1 MQLKRNP
8 KRCQFY
14 FKVLDRRQPISVTT
28 GYMVERDGIQH
39 GTRLRLLRQRDGVAF
54 GTVGRVDTVRAEN
67 WGTAWGFSLY
77 WEDHRQKNRY
87 SLFFSE
93 ADLAYFELLSASP
106 RPMIDRIRPIKS
118 LPTQLLLPFSEV
130 ALYRGTEV
138 VGTFEMSID

>member
-1 MQLKRNP
+1 
-8 KRCQFY
+8 
-14 FKVLDRRQPISVTT
+14 
-28 GYMVERDGIQH
+28 MVERDGIQH
-39 GTRLRLLRQRDGVAF
+39 GPRLRLLRQRDGVAF

-93 ADLAYFELLSASP
+93 ADLAYFELLSASH
-106 RPMIDRIRPIKS
+106 RPMIQGIRPSKS
-118 LPTQLLLPFSEV
+118 SPTQLLLPFIEV

-138 VGTFEMSID
+138 VGTFEMAIE